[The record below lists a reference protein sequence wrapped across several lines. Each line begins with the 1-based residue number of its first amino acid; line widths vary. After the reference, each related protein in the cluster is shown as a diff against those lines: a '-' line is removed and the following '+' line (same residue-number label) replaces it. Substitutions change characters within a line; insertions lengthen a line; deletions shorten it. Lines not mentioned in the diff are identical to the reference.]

1 MSRSGTERAAIAPDV
16 ESDFVPDEAR
26 NDGRSLRTAAMRAAA
41 MGMVHSILFLAALGL
56 MSTVPG
62 PASPNA
68 EIVEFYSSEN
78 RRRVVLVGL
87 YLMPL
92 AGVAFMWF
100 IVSLRTWISA
110 NSPRENILYSN
121 MQLVSG
127 IIFTALFFAS
137 AAATSI
143 TAASVQYSDS
153 GIDPVVARQFPEYGN
168 ALLLVF
174 AIRMAAI
181 FVFSTTA
188 IGRSTGILPRWFL
201 WVGYVVGIFL
211 LLSVTFSWWLVLVFP
226 SWVLVLSGLLVY
238 LARQIPASARIPN
251 SLARERILH

>member
-1 MSRSGTERAAIAPDV
+1 MSGSHHIMSAPAATADSEIISVDHG
-16 ESDFVPDEAR
+16 EK
-26 NDGRSLRTAAMRAAA
+26 GRSLRQAATRTAV
-41 MGMVHSILFLAALGL
+41 MGIVHSVLFLAAMAL

-62 PASPNA
+62 PTSSNA
-68 EIVEFYSSEN
+68 EIVDFYTSEN

-87 YLMPL
+87 YLMPF

-127 IIFTALFFAS
+127 IIFTTLFFAS
-137 AAATSI
+137 AAASSI
-143 TAASVQYSDS
+143 TAASVQYADS
-153 GIDPVVARQFPEYGN
+153 GIDPVLARQFPSYGT

-188 IGRSTGILPRWFL
+188 IGRSTGVLPRWFIGIGYA
-201 WVGYVVGIFL
+201 VGVFL

-226 SWVLVLSGLLVY
+226 TWVMALSGYLLSI
-238 LARQIPASARIPN
+238 ARRIPTD
-251 SLARERILH
+251 ARLPERPPRQRILR

>member
-1 MSRSGTERAAIAPDV
+1 MSDSETLRSAAAASADSEIMHPDHA
-16 ESDFVPDEAR
+16 EK
-26 NDGRSLRTAAMRAAA
+26 GRSLRQAATRTAV
-41 MGMVHSILFLAALGL
+41 MGIIHSLLFLAAMAL

-62 PASPNA
+62 PTSSNA
-68 EIVEFYSSEN
+68 EIVDFYSGEN

-87 YLMPL
+87 YLMPF

-100 IVSLRTWISA
+100 IVSLRTWITA

-127 IIFTALFFAS
+127 IIFTTLFFAS

-143 TAASVQYSDS
+143 TAASVQFADS
-153 GIDPVVARQFPEYGN
+153 GIDPILARQFPSYGN

-188 IGRSTGILPRWFL
+188 IGRSTGVLPRWFIV
-201 WVGYVVGIFL
+201 VGYAVGVFL

-226 SWVLVLSGLLVY
+226 TWVMALSGYLLSI
-238 LARQIPASARIPN
+238 ARRIPADARLP
-251 SLARERILH
+251 ERSPRQPILR